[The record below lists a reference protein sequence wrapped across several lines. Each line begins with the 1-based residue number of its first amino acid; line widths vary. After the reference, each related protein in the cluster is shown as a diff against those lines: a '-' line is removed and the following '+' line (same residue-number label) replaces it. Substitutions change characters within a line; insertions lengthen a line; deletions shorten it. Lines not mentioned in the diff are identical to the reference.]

1 LSFAWN
7 PFQFYFKGFFN
18 FLPCSSS
25 TFISIIAL
33 RKIENGFIATLHQ
46 GHGAGFD
53 LISYLTQNIS
63 DLFAQFYDKLLKF
76 FLDMNLSP
84 LPKIIMWVRNSG
96 PSTAGPS
103 L

>member
-1 LSFAWN
+1 
-7 PFQFYFKGFFN
+7 
-18 FLPCSSS
+18 
-25 TFISIIAL
+25 
-33 RKIENGFIATLHQ
+33 LHQ

-103 L
+103 LWLCSSASYPVGKAYGIWS